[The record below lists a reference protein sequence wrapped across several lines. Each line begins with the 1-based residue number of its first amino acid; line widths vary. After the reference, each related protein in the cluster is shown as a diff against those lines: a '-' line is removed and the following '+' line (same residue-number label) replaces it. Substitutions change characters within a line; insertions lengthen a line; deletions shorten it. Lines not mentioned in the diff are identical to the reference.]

1 MYWPASGGLGDGIH
15 VLPRGSTL
23 IGELRFDV
31 EVAVELETG
40 LKEVGGE
47 EKAPRAAA
55 AAAIIC
61 AEGGVCSMQSRRMIM
76 EGRRSWNCA
85 C

>member
-1 MYWPASGGLGDGIH
+1 M
-15 VLPRGSTL
+15 LPRGSTL

-31 EVAVELETG
+31 EVGVELETG

-47 EKAPRAAA
+47 EKAPRAA

-76 EGRRSWNCA
+76 EGRRSWNCV